1 MNTSLVTSLA
11 LKTASMVLIVST
23 IVDIVFT
30 LLPYQLSDGR
40 WWAAATSEL
49 VNRGLLPLVGIVFW
63 LIADWIETVSKEASG
78 RGSGNLTKGITAL
91 ALLLGVAFLAIV
103 PYQAWTG
110 NSERDKAMTANKEQV
125 AKLETRIKQE
135 LSIISDKTKI
145 QQQIAEWDK
154 LIKEGKIQGQDLAK
168 IKSDKA
174 NLEQMASDP
183 AKVKA
188 KSDEVMTNIRKQQQE
203 AEGQATAL
211 MWKTGI
217 RTALASLLLSA
228 GYSFIGL
235 TGLRGQKR

>member
-11 LKTASMVLIVST
+11 LKTASMVLIIST
-23 IVDIVFT
+23 IVDIAFT
-30 LLPYQLSDGR
+30 ILPYQPGDGR
-40 WWAAATSEL
+40 WWSVATSEL

-78 RGSGNLTKGITAL
+78 RRAGNLTLGIT
-91 ALLLGVAFLAIV
+91 LLSLVLGVAFFVIV
-103 PYQAWTG
+103 PFQVWTG
-110 NSERDKAMTANKEQV
+110 NSERDKALTSNKARV
-125 AKLETRIKQE
+125 AELEARIKQE
-135 LSIISDKTKI
+135 LAIISDKGKI

-154 LIKEGKIQGQDLAK
+154 QIKEGKIQGQDLAK
-168 IKSDKA
+168 VKSDRA
-174 NLEQMASDP
+174 NLEQMAADP

-188 KSDEVMTNIRKQQQE
+188 KSDEVLGNIRKQQQE
-203 AEGQATAL
+203 AESQANAL